1 MDAPIRLP
9 IRPPIAAPATPAA
22 IRSPVPPPNWD
33 PMKPP
38 VRAPISVPVFSL
50 APCPVSGV
58 ALHAANAVARSTAAL
73 RRPIYMRCPPMA
85 RNCAAS
91 AGDTQCASAGS
102 ARELNREN
110 WGKTL
115 AAAVNWRSLTGAAQA
130 KGHHARMNDFKHL
143 FRQLP
148 AIGAVCGER
157 RQRNLVDHLSKRV
170 VDDGVSV

>member
-1 MDAPIRLP
+1 
-9 IRPPIAAPATPAA
+9 
-22 IRSPVPPPNWD
+22 
-33 PMKPP
+33 
-38 VRAPISVPVFSL
+38 
-50 APCPVSGV
+50 
-58 ALHAANAVARSTAAL
+58 
-73 RRPIYMRCPPMA
+73 MA

-157 RQRNLVDHLSKRV
+157 DLSKRV
-170 VDDGVSV
+170 VDDGVSVGRFQARRSGGHFNFRVLEERESNVKSGTVQLEIEPSWT

>member
-73 RRPIYMRCPPMA
+73 RRPIYMRSPPWPVTA
-85 RNCAAS
+85 R
-91 AGDTQCASAGS
+91 
-102 ARELNREN
+102 
-110 WGKTL
+110 L
-115 AAAVNWRSLTGAAQA
+115 APATRNAHQPVQPGNLIA
-130 KGHHARMNDFKHL
+130 K
-143 FRQLP
+143 
-148 AIGAVCGER
+148 IGAKLWP
-157 RQRNLVDHLSKRV
+157 QLLI
-170 VDDGVSV
+170 GVL